1 MWQLEVKLDSSF
13 DKMCLYWLLPV
24 LLKKILTW
32 HQHILCTSNY
42 ILLTSSSEERI
53 FVVKIAPLQIK
64 ILQNIVGNF
73 SNSPSPT
80 LFSPNSLLTT
90 TLTLYIL
97 SAVAIQFTFQS
108 VKNVGRNTIL
118 IGGDLSS
125 RYLHHYKSFGK
136 ISNCPDSNQN
146 WAWKQR
152 TYLSKMFFPSS
163 IYLVDVFP
171 LQKWVLNLHLSCQ
184 EMSSKPL
191 LPYLSRK
198 LIPSYLRFWYVPT
211 YNYIPSGNRTV
222 VVDWEMVISG
232 PLEY

>member
-125 RYLHHYKSFGK
+125 CYLHLYKSLGK
-136 ISNCPDSNQN
+136 IPFAPNSNQN
-146 WAWKQR
+146 
-152 TYLSKMFFPSS
+152 
-163 IYLVDVFP
+163 
-171 LQKWVLNLHLSCQ
+171 C
-184 EMSSKPL
+184 
-191 LPYLSRK
+191 
-198 LIPSYLRFWYVPT
+198 
-211 YNYIPSGNRTV
+211 
-222 VVDWEMVISG
+222 
-232 PLEY
+232 